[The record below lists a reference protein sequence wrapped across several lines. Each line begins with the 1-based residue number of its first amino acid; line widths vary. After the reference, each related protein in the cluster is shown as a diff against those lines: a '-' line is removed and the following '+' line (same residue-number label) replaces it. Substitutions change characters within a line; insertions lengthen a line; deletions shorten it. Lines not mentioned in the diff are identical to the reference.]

1 MQFSIKQSQLKALL
15 TLAPKSDIR
24 YYLCG
29 IFVEYNATTT
39 RLVVT
44 DGHKL
49 GILNHHSE
57 DNQGIGS
64 LIIPREVIEN
74 LPKAGKI
81 DPLLIFTKEEKQ
93 GYWKITG
100 MGIQTIFAQI
110 EGTYPDYRRVCQ
122 FTTDGTV
129 ANYNYEYLTQFL
141 KVQHL
146 LGGSKTATLNLYQN
160 GNSSALVHLAGV
172 DQYGLNTA
180 CFEEIVKRNPV
191 HRRALHRDGFRALAR
206 QPFDQLLQ
214 LLCGRA
220 EHAYI
225 WLSVLP
231 RRTTNPMLAAA
242 HVDPGH
248 HRADGLQRHRHPLPR
263 LARIFGLL
271 HDSPPVRRGLR
282 PKMAI

>member
-39 RLVVT
+39 RLIVT

-57 DNQGIGS
+57 DNQGAGS

-81 DPLLIFTKEEKQ
+81 DPLLIFTKEEKA

-129 ANYNYEYLTQFL
+129 ANFNYEYLTQFL

-146 LGGSKTATLNLYQN
+146 LGGSKFATLNLYQN

-172 DQYGLNTA
+172 DNFVG
-180 CFEEIVKRNPV
+180 VV
-191 HRRALHRDGFRALAR
+191 M
-206 QPFDQLLQ
+206 
-214 LLCGRA
+214 
-220 EHAYI
+220 
-225 WLSVLP
+225 
-231 RRTTNPMLAAA
+231 PM
-242 HVDPGH
+242 
-248 HRADGLQRHRHPLPR
+248 RADITSQVGGKVSVDFTSAL
-263 LARIFGLL
+263 I
-271 HDSPPVRRGLR
+271 
-282 PKMAI
+282 

>member
-15 TLAPKSDIR
+15 TLAPKSDTR

-29 IFVEYNATTT
+29 IYVEYNATTT

-57 DNQGIGS
+57 DNQGAGS

-74 LPKAGKI
+74 LPKSKH
-81 DPLLIFTKEEKQ
+81 DLLLVITKEEKQ

-129 ANYNYEYLTQFL
+129 ANFNYEYLVQFL

-172 DQYGLNTA
+172 DNFVG
-180 CFEEIVKRNPV
+180 VV
-191 HRRALHRDGFRALAR
+191 M
-206 QPFDQLLQ
+206 
-214 LLCGRA
+214 
-220 EHAYI
+220 
-225 WLSVLP
+225 
-231 RRTTNPMLAAA
+231 PM
-242 HVDPGH
+242 
-248 HRADGLQRHRHPLPR
+248 RADMTSQAGGKVSIDFTSAL
-263 LARIFGLL
+263 I
-271 HDSPPVRRGLR
+271 
-282 PKMAI
+282 

>member
-49 GILNHHSE
+49 GIFNHHSQ
-57 DNQGIGS
+57 DNQGAGS
-64 LIIPREVIEN
+64 LIIPRDVIEN

-81 DPLLIFTKEEKQ
+81 DPLLIFTKEEKA

-100 MGIQTIFAQI
+100 MGIQTIFAQV
-110 EGTYPDYRRVCQ
+110 EGTFPDYRRVCQ

-129 ANYNYEYLTQFL
+129 ANFNYEYLTQFL

-172 DQYGLNTA
+172 DNFVG
-180 CFEEIVKRNPV
+180 VV
-191 HRRALHRDGFRALAR
+191 M
-206 QPFDQLLQ
+206 
-214 LLCGRA
+214 
-220 EHAYI
+220 
-225 WLSVLP
+225 
-231 RRTTNPMLAAA
+231 PM
-242 HVDPGH
+242 
-248 HRADGLQRHRHPLPR
+248 RADITSQVGGKVSVDFTSAL
-263 LARIFGLL
+263 I
-271 HDSPPVRRGLR
+271 
-282 PKMAI
+282 

>member
-29 IFVEYNATTT
+29 IYVEYNSTTT

-57 DNQGIGS
+57 DNQGAGTV
-64 LIIPREVIEN
+64 IIPREVIEN
-74 LPKAGKI
+74 LPKVGKTDAI
-81 DPLLIFTKEEKQ
+81 LIFTKEEKA
-93 GYWKITG
+93 GYWKISS
-100 MGIQTIFAQI
+100 MGIQTIFAQV

-172 DQYGLNTA
+172 DNFVGV
-180 CFEEIVKRNPV
+180 IMPM
-191 HRRALHRDGFRALAR
+191 
-206 QPFDQLLQ
+206 
-214 LLCGRA
+214 RA
-220 EHAYI
+220 EMTSQAGATV
-225 WLSVLP
+225 SVDFTSAL
-231 RRTTNPMLAAA
+231 
-242 HVDPGH
+242 
-248 HRADGLQRHRHPLPR
+248 
-263 LARIFGLL
+263 I
-271 HDSPPVRRGLR
+271 
-282 PKMAI
+282 

>member
-49 GILNHHSE
+49 GIFNHHSE
-57 DNQGIGS
+57 DNQGAGS

-100 MGIQTIFAQI
+100 MGIQTIFAQV
-110 EGTYPDYRRVCQ
+110 EGTFPDYRRVCQ
-122 FTTDGTV
+122 FTTDGAV

-160 GNSSALVHLAGV
+160 GNSSALVHLADVPNFVGV
-172 DQYGLNTA
+172 
-180 CFEEIVKRNPV
+180 VM
-191 HRRALHRDGFRALAR
+191 
-206 QPFDQLLQ
+206 
-214 LLCGRA
+214 
-220 EHAYI
+220 
-225 WLSVLP
+225 
-231 RRTTNPMLAAA
+231 PM
-242 HVDPGH
+242 
-248 HRADGLQRHRHPLPR
+248 RADITSQVGGKVSIDFTSAL
-263 LARIFGLL
+263 I
-271 HDSPPVRRGLR
+271 
-282 PKMAI
+282 

>member
-57 DNQGIGS
+57 DNQGAGS
-64 LIIPREVIEN
+64 LIIPRDVIEN

-81 DPLLIFTKEEKQ
+81 DPLLIFTKEEKA

-100 MGIQTIFAQI
+100 MGIQTIFAQV
-110 EGTYPDYRRVCQ
+110 EGTFPDYRRVCQ

-129 ANYNYEYLTQFL
+129 ANFNYEYLTQFL

-172 DQYGLNTA
+172 DNFVG
-180 CFEEIVKRNPV
+180 VV
-191 HRRALHRDGFRALAR
+191 M
-206 QPFDQLLQ
+206 
-214 LLCGRA
+214 
-220 EHAYI
+220 
-225 WLSVLP
+225 
-231 RRTTNPMLAAA
+231 PM
-242 HVDPGH
+242 
-248 HRADGLQRHRHPLPR
+248 RADITSQVGGKVSVDFTSAL
-263 LARIFGLL
+263 I
-271 HDSPPVRRGLR
+271 
-282 PKMAI
+282 

>member
-57 DNQGIGS
+57 NNQGAGTV
-64 LIIPREVIEN
+64 IIPREVIEN
-74 LPKAGKI
+74 LPKAGKNA
-81 DPLLIFTKEEKQ
+81 PLLIITKEEKK

-100 MGIQTIFAQI
+100 MGIQTIFAQV
-110 EGTYPDYRRVCQ
+110 EGTFPDYRRVCQ

-172 DQYGLNTA
+172 DNFVG
-180 CFEEIVKRNPV
+180 VVMPMRNDV
-191 HRRALHRDGFRALAR
+191 TNQAGGKVSNDFTSAL
-206 QPFDQLLQ
+206 
-214 LLCGRA
+214 
-220 EHAYI
+220 I
-225 WLSVLP
+225 
-231 RRTTNPMLAAA
+231 
-242 HVDPGH
+242 
-248 HRADGLQRHRHPLPR
+248 
-263 LARIFGLL
+263 
-271 HDSPPVRRGLR
+271 
-282 PKMAI
+282 

>member
-49 GILNHHSE
+49 GVLNHHSE
-57 DNQGIGS
+57 DNQGAGS

-81 DPLLIFTKEEKQ
+81 DLLLIFTKEEKAS
-93 GYWKITG
+93 YWKITG
-100 MGIQTIFAQI
+100 MGIQTIFAQV
-110 EGTYPDYRRVCQ
+110 EGTFPDYRRVCQ

-129 ANYNYEYLTQFL
+129 ANFNYEYLTQFL

-172 DQYGLNTA
+172 DNFVG
-180 CFEEIVKRNPV
+180 VV
-191 HRRALHRDGFRALAR
+191 M
-206 QPFDQLLQ
+206 
-214 LLCGRA
+214 
-220 EHAYI
+220 
-225 WLSVLP
+225 
-231 RRTTNPMLAAA
+231 PM
-242 HVDPGH
+242 
-248 HRADGLQRHRHPLPR
+248 RADITSQVGGKVSVDFTSAL
-263 LARIFGLL
+263 I
-271 HDSPPVRRGLR
+271 
-282 PKMAI
+282 

>member
-57 DNQGIGS
+57 DNQGAGS

-110 EGTYPDYRRVCQ
+110 EGTFPDYRRVCQ

-129 ANYNYEYLTQFL
+129 ANFNYEYLVQFL

-146 LGGSKTATLNLYQN
+146 LGGSKFATLNLYQN

-172 DQYGLNTA
+172 DNFVG
-180 CFEEIVKRNPV
+180 VV
-191 HRRALHRDGFRALAR
+191 M
-206 QPFDQLLQ
+206 
-214 LLCGRA
+214 
-220 EHAYI
+220 
-225 WLSVLP
+225 
-231 RRTTNPMLAAA
+231 PM
-242 HVDPGH
+242 
-248 HRADGLQRHRHPLPR
+248 RADITSQVGGKVSIDFTSAL
-263 LARIFGLL
+263 I
-271 HDSPPVRRGLR
+271 
-282 PKMAI
+282 

>member
-57 DNQGIGS
+57 DNQGAGTV
-64 LIIPREVIEN
+64 IIPREVIEN

-81 DPLLIFTKEEKQ
+81 DPLLIFTKEEKA

-100 MGIQTIFAQI
+100 MGIQTIFAQV

-172 DQYGLNTA
+172 DNFVG
-180 CFEEIVKRNPV
+180 VVMPM
-191 HRRALHRDGFRALAR
+191 
-206 QPFDQLLQ
+206 
-214 LLCGRA
+214 RA
-220 EHAYI
+220 EMTSQVGGKV
-225 WLSVLP
+225 SVDFTSAL
-231 RRTTNPMLAAA
+231 
-242 HVDPGH
+242 
-248 HRADGLQRHRHPLPR
+248 
-263 LARIFGLL
+263 I
-271 HDSPPVRRGLR
+271 
-282 PKMAI
+282 

>member
-29 IFVEYNATTT
+29 IYVEYNATTT

-129 ANYNYEYLTQFL
+129 ANFNYEYLVQFL

-172 DQYGLNTA
+172 DNFVG
-180 CFEEIVKRNPV
+180 VV
-191 HRRALHRDGFRALAR
+191 M
-206 QPFDQLLQ
+206 
-214 LLCGRA
+214 
-220 EHAYI
+220 
-225 WLSVLP
+225 
-231 RRTTNPMLAAA
+231 PM
-242 HVDPGH
+242 
-248 HRADGLQRHRHPLPR
+248 RADMTSQVGGKVSIDFTSAL
-263 LARIFGLL
+263 I
-271 HDSPPVRRGLR
+271 
-282 PKMAI
+282 

>member
-57 DNQGIGS
+57 DNQGAGTV
-64 LIIPREVIEN
+64 IIPREVIEN

-81 DPLLIFTKEEKQ
+81 DPLLIFTKEEKA

-100 MGIQTIFAQI
+100 MGIQTIFAQV
-110 EGTYPDYRRVCQ
+110 EGKFPDYRRVCQ

-172 DQYGLNTA
+172 DNFVG
-180 CFEEIVKRNPV
+180 VV
-191 HRRALHRDGFRALAR
+191 M
-206 QPFDQLLQ
+206 
-214 LLCGRA
+214 
-220 EHAYI
+220 
-225 WLSVLP
+225 
-231 RRTTNPMLAAA
+231 PM
-242 HVDPGH
+242 
-248 HRADGLQRHRHPLPR
+248 RADITSQVGGKVSIDFTSAL
-263 LARIFGLL
+263 I
-271 HDSPPVRRGLR
+271 
-282 PKMAI
+282 

>member
-1 MQFSIKQSQLKALL
+1 MQFSIKHSQLKALL

-29 IFVEYNATTT
+29 VFVEYNATPT

-57 DNQGIGS
+57 DNRGAGS

-74 LPKAGKI
+74 LPKAGKTDAI
-81 DPLLIFTKEEKQ
+81 LIFTKEEKQ
-93 GYWKITG
+93 GYWKLNNYGT
-100 MGIQTIFAQI
+100 QTIFAQI
-110 EGTYPDYRRVCQ
+110 EGTFPDYRRVCQ

-129 ANYNYEYLTQFL
+129 ANYNYEYLVQFL

-172 DQYGLNTA
+172 DNFVG
-180 CFEEIVKRNPV
+180 VV
-191 HRRALHRDGFRALAR
+191 M
-206 QPFDQLLQ
+206 
-214 LLCGRA
+214 
-220 EHAYI
+220 
-225 WLSVLP
+225 
-231 RRTTNPMLAAA
+231 PM
-242 HVDPGH
+242 
-248 HRADGLQRHRHPLPR
+248 RADITSQVGGKVSIDFTSAL
-263 LARIFGLL
+263 I
-271 HDSPPVRRGLR
+271 
-282 PKMAI
+282 

>member
-122 FTTDGTV
+122 FTTDGTP
-129 ANYNYEYLTQFL
+129 ANFNYEYLTQFL

-172 DQYGLNTA
+172 DNFVG
-180 CFEEIVKRNPV
+180 VV
-191 HRRALHRDGFRALAR
+191 M
-206 QPFDQLLQ
+206 
-214 LLCGRA
+214 
-220 EHAYI
+220 
-225 WLSVLP
+225 
-231 RRTTNPMLAAA
+231 PM
-242 HVDPGH
+242 
-248 HRADGLQRHRHPLPR
+248 RADMTSQVGGKVSIDFTSAL
-263 LARIFGLL
+263 I
-271 HDSPPVRRGLR
+271 
-282 PKMAI
+282 

>member
-49 GILNHHSE
+49 GIFNHHSE
-57 DNQGIGS
+57 DNQGAGTV
-64 LIIPREVIEN
+64 IIPREVIEN
-74 LPKAGKI
+74 LSKAGKTDAI
-81 DPLLIFTKEEKQ
+81 LIFTKEEKA
-93 GYWKITG
+93 GYWKLNNYGT
-100 MGIQTIFAQI
+100 QTIFAQV

-172 DQYGLNTA
+172 DNFVG
-180 CFEEIVKRNPV
+180 VV
-191 HRRALHRDGFRALAR
+191 M
-206 QPFDQLLQ
+206 
-214 LLCGRA
+214 
-220 EHAYI
+220 
-225 WLSVLP
+225 
-231 RRTTNPMLAAA
+231 PM
-242 HVDPGH
+242 
-248 HRADGLQRHRHPLPR
+248 RADITSQVGGKVSNDFTSAL
-263 LARIFGLL
+263 I
-271 HDSPPVRRGLR
+271 
-282 PKMAI
+282 

>member
-57 DNQGIGS
+57 DNQSAGS

-74 LPKAGKI
+74 LPKSKH
-81 DPLLIFTKEEKQ
+81 DLLLVITKEEKQ

-129 ANYNYEYLTQFL
+129 ANFNYEYLVQFL

-172 DQYGLNTA
+172 DNFVG
-180 CFEEIVKRNPV
+180 VV
-191 HRRALHRDGFRALAR
+191 M
-206 QPFDQLLQ
+206 
-214 LLCGRA
+214 
-220 EHAYI
+220 
-225 WLSVLP
+225 
-231 RRTTNPMLAAA
+231 PM
-242 HVDPGH
+242 
-248 HRADGLQRHRHPLPR
+248 RADMTSQAGGKVSIDFTSAL
-263 LARIFGLL
+263 I
-271 HDSPPVRRGLR
+271 
-282 PKMAI
+282 

>member
-29 IFVEYNATTT
+29 VFVEYNATTT

-49 GILNHHSE
+49 GVLNHHSE
-57 DNQGIGS
+57 DNQGAGS

-74 LPKAGKI
+74 LPKAGKTDAI
-81 DPLLIFTKEEKQ
+81 LIFTKEEKQ
-93 GYWKITG
+93 GYWKLNNYGT
-100 MGIQTIFAQI
+100 QTIFAQV

-172 DQYGLNTA
+172 PNFAG
-180 CFEEIVKRNPV
+180 VV
-191 HRRALHRDGFRALAR
+191 M
-206 QPFDQLLQ
+206 
-214 LLCGRA
+214 
-220 EHAYI
+220 
-225 WLSVLP
+225 
-231 RRTTNPMLAAA
+231 PM
-242 HVDPGH
+242 
-248 HRADGLQRHRHPLPR
+248 RAD
-263 LARIFGLL
+263 
-271 HDSPPVRRGLR
+271 
-282 PKMAI
+282 MASQVGGKVSIDFTSALI

>member
-1 MQFSIKQSQLKALL
+1 MQFSIKQSQLKAIL

-29 IFVEYNATTT
+29 VFVEYNATTT

-57 DNQGIGS
+57 DNQGAGTV
-64 LIIPREVIEN
+64 IIPREVIEN
-74 LPKAGKI
+74 LPKAGKTDAI
-81 DPLLIFTKEEKQ
+81 LIFTKEEKQ
-93 GYWKITG
+93 GYWKLNNYGT
-100 MGIQTIFAQI
+100 QTIFAQI

-160 GNSSALVHLAGV
+160 GNSSALVHLADVPNFVGV
-172 DQYGLNTA
+172 
-180 CFEEIVKRNPV
+180 VM
-191 HRRALHRDGFRALAR
+191 
-206 QPFDQLLQ
+206 
-214 LLCGRA
+214 
-220 EHAYI
+220 
-225 WLSVLP
+225 
-231 RRTTNPMLAAA
+231 PM
-242 HVDPGH
+242 
-248 HRADGLQRHRHPLPR
+248 RADITSQVGGKVSIDFTSAL
-263 LARIFGLL
+263 I
-271 HDSPPVRRGLR
+271 
-282 PKMAI
+282 

>member
-1 MQFSIKQSQLKALL
+1 MQFSIKQSQLKAVL

-39 RLVVT
+39 RLIVT

-57 DNQGIGS
+57 DNQGAGTV
-64 LIIPREVIEN
+64 IIPREVIEN

-81 DPLLIFTKEEKQ
+81 DPLLIFTKEEKA

-172 DQYGLNTA
+172 DNFVG
-180 CFEEIVKRNPV
+180 VV
-191 HRRALHRDGFRALAR
+191 M
-206 QPFDQLLQ
+206 
-214 LLCGRA
+214 
-220 EHAYI
+220 
-225 WLSVLP
+225 
-231 RRTTNPMLAAA
+231 PM
-242 HVDPGH
+242 
-248 HRADGLQRHRHPLPR
+248 RADITSQVGGKVSVDFTSTL
-263 LARIFGLL
+263 I
-271 HDSPPVRRGLR
+271 
-282 PKMAI
+282 